1 MRLEQQSSF
10 IRGCDRSDEMAD
22 KERRLANKRVL
33 VTGAGTGIGRQIA
46 LEFALQGADVVL
58 HYSHEP
64 AGAESALKEIESMG
78 RRAAIVLADFNDD
91 NAADKLA
98 NTAMEFLGQVDCLV
112 NNAGIT
118 FNSPFLKV
126 KSEQFDVL
134 MNVNFRTP
142 FFLTQRIV
150 ADMIQHGGG
159 AICNLSSIHGLQ
171 GAPEHSAYAATK
183 GAIIAYTRAL
193 AVEVGHRGIR
203 VNAIAP
209 GWITV
214 ENYFKVIPGFNEE
227 QAKKDAANAVP
238 AARYGLPVD
247 VARTAAFLCSDDC
260 GFLLGQ
266 TLVLDGGTTSL
277 MSLIS
282 DFRTES
288 SARFGEEYIMAPK
301 GK

>member
-1 MRLEQQSSF
+1 MAEV
-10 IRGCDRSDEMAD
+10 GRS
-22 KERRLANKRVL
+22 LANKRLL

-64 AGAESALKEIESMG
+64 AGAESALNEIHSMG

-91 NAADKLA
+91 EAADKLA
-98 NTAMEFLGQVDCLV
+98 DAALEFLGQVDCLV

-118 FNSPFLKV
+118 FNSPFLKI
-126 KSEQFDVL
+126 KNEQFDAL

-142 FFLTQRIV
+142 FFLTQRIAAV
-150 ADMIQHGGG
+150 MIQHGGG

-183 GAIIAYTRAL
+183 GAIIASTRAL
-193 AVEVGHRGIR
+193 GVELGHKGVR

-214 ENYFKVIPGFNEE
+214 ESYWGAIPGFDPDRAAE
-227 QAKKDAANAVP
+227 QARNSIPV
-238 AARYGLPVD
+238 ARYGVPSD
-247 VARTAAFLCSDDC
+247 VAKLAAFLCSDDA
-260 GFLLGQ
+260 GFITGQ
-266 TLVLDGGTTSL
+266 TFVIDGGTTAL

-282 DFRTES
+282 DFRNES
-288 SARFGEEYIMAPK
+288 TARFGREYIP
-301 GK
+301 GS